1 MDRWSELHY
10 DARGGS
16 IERTLA
22 SISSRLDV
30 DEATPAGL
38 APLIIAASRG
48 QVGVV
53 RVLTKKGAG
62 VTAASNE
69 GGITALHA
77 SAREGCV
84 AVTRLL
90 VKAGVDVEAKISTG
104 ATPPYFFL
112 AAGAGQVEL
121 MEELSRAR
129 ANVNSLPA
137 EERLRYSWRLREDVW
152 IRSRCSFVRGRTH
165 SSHIRFHPG
174 KCMSFTTWQRKTG
187 TGRKVVH
194 GHAATESQ
202 LRGLEATRRL
212 LIRVE
217 AVHAVPWLWHN
228 FCHSLCFKG
237 SKHV

>member
-152 IRSRCSFVRGRTH
+152 IRSR
-165 SSHIRFHPG
+165 
-174 KCMSFTTWQRKTG
+174 
-187 TGRKVVH
+187 KVVH